1 MLEEILFNLP
11 PEANWQLPDPALV
24 NYYKNRR
31 DRIFWIN
38 NEIDDKL
45 YELVDFI
52 IEINREDKDIDP
64 MLRRPIKLI
73 IASPGGDLEITET
86 ICDMISISHTPV
98 WGLAIGMV
106 ASAASL
112 IFLACHKRYAL
123 PNALFL
129 YHKGSGVI
137 SGNYNEANAAFKD
150 YQRKVEKMI
159 KYYIDHTNFSKE
171 TIEEKIVT
179 DWYIQA
185 DEAIANGACDDIISD
200 ISMFF

>member
-1 MLEEILFNLP
+1 MLDEILLNLP
-11 PEANWQLPDPALV
+11 PEANYQLPDPALV
-24 NYYKNRR
+24 TYYKNRKN
-31 DRIFWIN
+31 RIFWIN
-38 NEIDDKL
+38 DEIDDKL

-52 IEINREDKDIDP
+52 IEINKEDRNIDP
-64 MLRRPIKLI
+64 MLRQPIKLI

-86 ICDMISISHTPV
+86 ICDMINISHTPI

-112 IFLACHKRYAL
+112 IYLACHKKYAL
-123 PNALFL
+123 PDVVFL

-137 SGNYNEANAAFKD
+137 SGNFDQANAAFKD

-159 KYYIDHTNFSKE
+159 KYYIDHTSFSKE

-179 DWYIQA
+179 DWYIQVE
-185 DEAIANGACDDIISD
+185 EAIENGACDEVITD
-200 ISMFF
+200 ISLFF